1 MVEMGNLF
9 SLQNMSKFIL
19 KCLKLE
25 NPSALRLPFIKHQRT
40 HKIEKCTYTVNVGL
54 PSSGS
59 LSSLKMREFTE
70 GRNSMVVVHVGRHI
84 PQSLDSLSTRKFIH
98 KRNLI

>member
-1 MVEMGNLF
+1 MMEMGNPF
-9 SLQNMSKFIL
+9 SLQNMSKFKL

-25 NPSALRLPFIKHQRT
+25 NPSALRLPFVKHRRT
-40 HKIEKCTYTVNVGL
+40 HKMEKCTYTVNVVN

-59 LSSLKMREFTE
+59 LSSLKMREFTGE
-70 GRNSMVVVHVGRHI
+70 RNSMAVVHMGRHI

-98 KRNLI
+98 ERNLM